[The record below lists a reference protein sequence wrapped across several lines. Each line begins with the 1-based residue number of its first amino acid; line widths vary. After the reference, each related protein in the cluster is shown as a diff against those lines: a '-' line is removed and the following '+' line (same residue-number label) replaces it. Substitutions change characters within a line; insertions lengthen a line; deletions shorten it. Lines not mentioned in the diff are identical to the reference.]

1 MTTGTHSI
9 VATYAAHAQAEGA
22 IRALQRA
29 GFEMRNVSLL
39 GTHAPSEERAIG
51 LYNLGDRTKSWGHR
65 GGFWG
70 DLWGALFGGALFFL
84 PAIGPL
90 VVLGPLVGWIAG
102 TLEGATVGG
111 GAGVLGAALVGAGVP
126 EDSVGTY
133 ETEVKAGRFLVL
145 AQGTAGELGRVRAA
159 LGVGAVDLAAHAP

>member
-1 MTTGTHSI
+1 MSTGPHSI
-9 VATYAAHAQAEGA
+9 VATYTSHPDAEAAVH
-22 IRALQRA
+22 ALQRA

-39 GTHAPSEERAIG
+39 GTHAPSEKRAIG
-51 LYNLGDRTKSWGHR
+51 LYNMDDRTRFWGSR
-65 GGFWG
+65 GAFWG
-70 DLWGALFGGALFFL
+70 DLWAALFGGALFFL
-84 PAIGPL
+84 PAIGPV

-111 GAGVLGAALVGAGVP
+111 AAGVLGAALVGAGVP

-133 ETEVKAGRFLVL
+133 ETEVKAGRFLLL

-159 LGVGAVDLAAHAP
+159 LGVGAADLAAHTP